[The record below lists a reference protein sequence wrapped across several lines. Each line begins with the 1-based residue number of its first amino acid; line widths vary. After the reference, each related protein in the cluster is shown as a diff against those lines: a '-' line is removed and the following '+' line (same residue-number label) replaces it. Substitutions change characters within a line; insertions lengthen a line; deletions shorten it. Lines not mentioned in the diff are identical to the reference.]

1 VTDRLKVFISYRRAD
16 CMVHAGRLAENLT
29 WRAGAEVFLDVESI
43 PLGVSFPEW
52 IDREIAACDAVL
64 VVIGDDWLALSYEGD
79 PPRIES
85 PSDWVRVE
93 IEAALERGVL
103 TIPVLV
109 EGTTMPHPDQLPDSI
124 RGLAYRNAAE
134 LRDSSWSAD
143 FERIAAALERSRRQE
158 EHQAEPHPSWPG
170 RFTDSW
176 FATNVPRMDPE
187 QLEALRHELQR
198 RNWTEAE
205 LAERVL
211 VHANATL
218 LAPDAPSGG
227 STDVRVGRWP
237 GRFTDSW
244 FATNVPRMGSQELE
258 ALRHELHWRT
268 WTDAEI
274 AERVLVHAQSG
285 TPVGDAP
292 TGVDVGG
299 DDWPTE
305 FTHSWFRANA
315 PSMSVDTLKRLPTE
329 FRRRGWTETEI
340 EEWALGIEGGMPSE
354 APDAGPEVDESDLIA
369 RATLAAGTDLEVL
382 DSAGHAVR
390 ERHLAEALAAHLD
403 HATVERRLEVPGWD
417 PKPGNVDL
425 FTTDWWGRPKLVV
438 ETKHKDGNQIY
449 ECLWDMAKV
458 LSLDTETSVEG
469 AYLVTGTTVRN
480 WTRPVPCAELFE
492 TGRHELVATMR
503 RYPDLWE
510 DLLAGGRARPLAV
523 PENMDVSR
531 VARVPLVL
539 QGERWELRAIRVST
553 PDPLWTGF
561 RDGRPPAD

>member
-1 VTDRLKVFISYRRAD
+1 MTDRLKVFISYRRAD

-158 EHQAEPHPSWPG
+158 EHQAEPHPS
-170 RFTDSW
+170 
-176 FATNVPRMDPE
+176 
-187 QLEALRHELQR
+187 
-198 RNWTEAE
+198 
-205 LAERVL
+205 
-211 VHANATL
+211 
-218 LAPDAPSGG
+218 
-227 STDVRVGRWP
+227 WP